1 LRSIQTRLRVGLV
14 VVLLVA
20 GLVLVLG
27 GAWLVDHALR
37 RYLETGLR
45 SETENLLA
53 ALVRGPHGLQLDEGR
68 LGSLYTRPLS
78 GRYFL
83 IEIPALDIRWRS
95 RSLWD
100 AQLEAPAAMGLAEV
114 LAAGPSGQRLLT
126 YRADYQRYGQQVRV
140 TVADDYNPLLASL
153 TLILALGAVL
163 GLATLIGV
171 LLLQRFIVRRALRP
185 LDQVREQIAQL
196 HQGRRSTLDAAVPQE
211 LVPLVAEMN
220 ALLRH
225 TEDGLK
231 RARHGIGNLGHALK
245 TPLAVLTSLAERPEL
260 QALPEQRE
268 ILREQLARIRER
280 LERELRRARLAGE
293 ALPGAHLDV
302 VELRE
307 LCVLLGR
314 LHGEHLVFDC
324 QLPEGLRL
332 PWDREDLLELF
343 GTLLDNAGKWARR
356 RVRLEVARRAEGY
369 FIRIEDDGPGVP
381 EGEREAILSRGA
393 RLDEG
398 VAGHGLGLG
407 IARDIV
413 DSCGGTLALESSA
426 LGGLAVVIHLPSPPG
441 GRQHQPVR

>member
-1 LRSIQTRLRVGLV
+1 MRSIQARLRVGLV
-14 VVLLVA
+14 AILLVA

-45 SETENLLA
+45 GETENLLA

-100 AQLEAPAAMGLAEV
+100 AQLQAPPRSGLSET
-114 LAAGPSGQRLLT
+114 LADGPSGQRLLT
-126 YRADYQRYGQQVRV
+126 YRADYQRYGQTVSV
-140 TVADDYNPLLASL
+140 VVADDYNPLLTNL
-153 TLILALGAVL
+153 TRILAFGALL
-163 GLATLIGV
+163 GLATLLLV
-171 LLLQRFIVRRALRP
+171 LLLQRLIVRRALRP

-196 HQGRRSTLDAAVPQE
+196 HQGRRSTLDAGVPIE
-211 LVPLVAEMN
+211 LAPLVEEMN

-268 ILREQLARIRER
+268 VLREQLARIRQR

-293 ALPGAHLDV
+293 ALPGAHLDAA
-302 VELRE
+302 ELRE
-307 LCVLLGR
+307 LCRLLNR
-314 LHGEHLVFDC
+314 MHGEHLRFDC
-324 QLPEGLRL
+324 HLPEGLRL

-343 GTLLDNAGKWARR
+343 GTLLDNAGKWADRQ
-356 RVRLEVARRAEGY
+356 VRLEVAQREEGY
-369 FIRIEDDGPGVP
+369 LIRIEDDGPGVP
-381 EGEREAILSRGA
+381 EAQREAILERGS
-393 RLDEG
+393 RLDEA

-407 IARDIV
+407 IAKDIV
-413 DSCGGTLALESSA
+413 EGCGGALALETSR
-426 LGGLAVVIHLPSPPG
+426 LGGLAVVIRLPA
-441 GRQHQPVR
+441 PVRTASTR

>member
-1 LRSIQTRLRVGLV
+1 MRSIQARLRVGLV
-14 VVLLVA
+14 AILLVA

-45 SETENLLA
+45 GETENLLA

-100 AQLEAPAAMGLAEV
+100 AQLEAPPRSGLSET
-114 LAAGPSGQRLLT
+114 LADGPSGQRLLT
-126 YRADYQRYGQQVRV
+126 YRADYQRYGQTVSV
-140 TVADDYNPLLASL
+140 VVADDYNPLLTNL
-153 TLILALGAVL
+153 TRILAFGALL
-163 GLATLIGV
+163 GLATLLLV
-171 LLLQRFIVRRALRP
+171 LLLQRLIVRRALRP

-196 HQGRRSTLDAAVPQE
+196 HQGRRSTLDAGVPIE
-211 LVPLVAEMN
+211 LAPLVEEMN

-268 ILREQLARIRER
+268 VLREQLARIRQR

-293 ALPGAHLDV
+293 ALPGAHLDAA
-302 VELRE
+302 ELRE
-307 LCVLLGR
+307 LCRLLNR
-314 LHGEHLVFDC
+314 LHGEHLRFDC
-324 QLPEGLRL
+324 HLPEGLRL

-343 GTLLDNAGKWARR
+343 GTLLDNAGKWADRQ
-356 RVRLEVARRAEGY
+356 VRLEVAQREEGY
-369 FIRIEDDGPGVP
+369 LIRIEDDGPGVP
-381 EGEREAILSRGA
+381 EAQREAILERGS
-393 RLDEG
+393 RLDEAM
-398 VAGHGLGLG
+398 AGHGLGLG
-407 IARDIV
+407 IAKDIV
-413 DSCGGTLALESSA
+413 EGCAGTLALETSR
-426 LGGLAVVIHLPSPPG
+426 LGGLAVVIRLPA
-441 GRQHQPVR
+441 PVRTASTR

>member
-1 LRSIQTRLRVGLV
+1 MRSIQARLRVGLV
-14 VVLLVA
+14 AILLVA

-45 SETENLLA
+45 GETENLLA

-100 AQLEAPAAMGLAEV
+100 AQLEAPPGSGLNET
-114 LAAGPSGQRLLT
+114 LADGPSGQRLLT
-126 YRADYQRYGQQVRV
+126 YRADYQRYGQTVRV
-140 TVADDYNPLLASL
+140 VVADDYNPLLTNL
-153 TLILALGAVL
+153 TRILAFGALL
-163 GLATLIGV
+163 GLATLLLV
-171 LLLQRFIVRRALRP
+171 LLLQRLIVRRALRP
-185 LDQVREQIAQL
+185 LEQVREQIAQL
-196 HQGRRSTLDAAVPQE
+196 HQGRRSTLDASVPIE
-211 LVPLVAEMN
+211 LAPLVEEMN

-268 ILREQLARIRER
+268 VLREQLARIRQR

-293 ALPGAHLDV
+293 ALPGAHLAGA
-302 VELRE
+302 ELRE
-307 LCVLLGR
+307 LCGLLNR
-314 LHGEHLVFDC
+314 LHGEHLLFDC
-324 QLPEGLRL
+324 HLPEGLRL

-343 GTLLDNAGKWARR
+343 GTLLDNAGKWADRQ
-356 RVRLEVARRAEGY
+356 VRLEVAQHEEGY
-369 FIRIEDDGPGVP
+369 LIRIEDDGPGVP
-381 EGEREAILSRGA
+381 EAQREAILARGS
-393 RLDEG
+393 RLDEA

-407 IARDIV
+407 IAKDIV
-413 DSCGGTLALESSA
+413 EGCGGALVLETSG
-426 LGGLAVVIHLPSPPG
+426 LGGLAVVIRLPA
-441 GRQHQPVR
+441 PVRTASKR

>member
-1 LRSIQTRLRVGLV
+1 MRSIQARLRVGLV
-14 VVLLVA
+14 AILLVA

-45 SETENLLA
+45 GETENLLA

-100 AQLEAPAAMGLAEV
+100 AQLEAPPRSGLSET
-114 LAAGPSGQRLLT
+114 LADGPSGQRLLT
-126 YRADYQRYGQQVRV
+126 YRADYQRYGQTVRV
-140 TVADDYNPLLASL
+140 VVADDYNPLLTNL
-153 TLILALGAVL
+153 TRILAFGALL
-163 GLATLIGV
+163 GLATLLLV
-171 LLLQRFIVRRALRP
+171 LLLQRLIVRRALRP

-196 HQGRRSTLDAAVPQE
+196 HQGRRSTLDAGVPTE
-211 LVPLVAEMN
+211 LAPLVEEMN

-268 ILREQLARIRER
+268 VLREQLARIRQR

-293 ALPGAHLDV
+293 ALPGAHLDAA
-302 VELRE
+302 ELRE
-307 LCVLLGR
+307 LCLLLNR
-314 LHGEHLVFDC
+314 LHGEHLRFDC
-324 QLPEGLRL
+324 HLPEGLRL

-343 GTLLDNAGKWARR
+343 GTLLDNAGKWADRQ
-356 RVRLEVARRAEGY
+356 VRLEVAQREEGY
-369 FIRIEDDGPGVP
+369 LIRIEDDGPGVP
-381 EGEREAILSRGA
+381 EAQRAAILERGS
-393 RLDEG
+393 RLDEA

-407 IARDIV
+407 IAKDIV
-413 DSCGGTLALESSA
+413 EGCAGTLALETSR
-426 LGGLAVVIHLPSPPG
+426 LGGLAVVIRLPA
-441 GRQHQPVR
+441 PVRTASTR

>member
-1 LRSIQTRLRVGLV
+1 MRSIQARLRVGLV
-14 VVLLVA
+14 AILLVA

-45 SETENLLA
+45 GETENLLA

-100 AQLEAPAAMGLAEV
+100 AQLEAPPRSGLSET
-114 LAAGPSGQRLLT
+114 LADGPSGQRLLT
-126 YRADYQRYGQQVRV
+126 YRADYQRYGQTVRV
-140 TVADDYNPLLASL
+140 VVAEDYNPLLTNL
-153 TLILALGAVL
+153 TRILAFGALL
-163 GLATLIGV
+163 GLATLLLV
-171 LLLQRFIVRRALRP
+171 LLLQRLIVRRALRP

-196 HQGRRSTLDAAVPQE
+196 HQGRRSTLDAGVPIE
-211 LVPLVAEMN
+211 LAPLVEEMN

-225 TEDGLK
+225 TEDGMK
-231 RARHGIGNLGHALK
+231 RARHGIGYLGHALK

-268 ILREQLARIRER
+268 VLREQLARIRQR

-293 ALPGAHLDV
+293 ALPGAHLDAA
-302 VELRE
+302 ELRE
-307 LCVLLGR
+307 LCRLLNR
-314 LHGEHLVFDC
+314 LHGEHLRFDC
-324 QLPEGLRL
+324 HLPEGLRL

-343 GTLLDNAGKWARR
+343 GTLLDNAGKWADRQ
-356 RVRLEVARRAEGY
+356 VRLEVAQREEGY
-369 FIRIEDDGPGVP
+369 LIRIEDDGPGVP
-381 EGEREAILSRGA
+381 EAQREAILERGS
-393 RLDEG
+393 RLDEA

-407 IARDIV
+407 IAKDIV
-413 DSCGGTLALESSA
+413 EGCGGTLALETSR
-426 LGGLAVVIHLPSPPG
+426 LGGLAVVIRLPA
-441 GRQHQPVR
+441 PVRTASTR

>member
-1 LRSIQTRLRVGLV
+1 MRSIQARLRVGLV
-14 VVLLVA
+14 AILLVA

-45 SETENLLA
+45 GETENLLA

-100 AQLEAPAAMGLAEV
+100 AQLEAPPRSGLSET
-114 LAAGPSGQRLLT
+114 LADGPSGQRLLT
-126 YRADYQRYGQQVRV
+126 YRADYQRYGQTVSV
-140 TVADDYNPLLASL
+140 VVADDYNPLLTNL
-153 TLILALGAVL
+153 TRILAFGALL
-163 GLATLIGV
+163 GLATLLLV
-171 LLLQRFIVRRALRP
+171 LLLQRLIVRRALRP

-196 HQGRRSTLDAAVPQE
+196 HQGRRSTLDAGVPIE
-211 LVPLVAEMN
+211 LAPLVEEMN

-268 ILREQLARIRER
+268 VLREQLARIRQR

-293 ALPGAHLDV
+293 ALPGAHLDAA
-302 VELRE
+302 ELRE
-307 LCVLLGR
+307 LCRLLNR
-314 LHGEHLVFDC
+314 LHGEHLRFDC
-324 QLPEGLRL
+324 HLPEGLRL

-343 GTLLDNAGKWARR
+343 GTLLDNAGKWADRQ
-356 RVRLEVARRAEGY
+356 VRLEVAQREEGY
-369 FIRIEDDGPGVP
+369 LIRIEDDGPGVP
-381 EGEREAILSRGA
+381 EAQREAILERGS
-393 RLDEG
+393 RLDEA

-407 IARDIV
+407 IAKDIV
-413 DSCGGTLALESSA
+413 EGCGGTLALETSR
-426 LGGLAVVIHLPSPPG
+426 LGGLAVVIRLPA
-441 GRQHQPVR
+441 PVRTASTR

>member
-1 LRSIQTRLRVGLV
+1 MRSIQARLRVGLV
-14 VVLLVA
+14 AILLVA

-45 SETENLLA
+45 GETENLLA

-100 AQLEAPAAMGLAEV
+100 AQLEAPPRSGLSET
-114 LAAGPSGQRLLT
+114 LADGPSGQRLLT
-126 YRADYQRYGQQVRV
+126 YRADYQRYGQTVRV
-140 TVADDYNPLLASL
+140 VVADDYNPLLTNL
-153 TLILALGAVL
+153 TRILAFGALL
-163 GLATLIGV
+163 GLATLLLV
-171 LLLQRFIVRRALRP
+171 LLLQRLIVRLALRP

-196 HQGRRSTLDAAVPQE
+196 HQGRRSTLDAGVPIE
-211 LVPLVAEMN
+211 LAPLVEEMN

-268 ILREQLARIRER
+268 VLREQLARIRQR

-293 ALPGAHLDV
+293 ALPGAHLDAA
-302 VELRE
+302 ELRE
-307 LCVLLGR
+307 LCRLLNR
-314 LHGEHLVFDC
+314 LHGEHLRFDC
-324 QLPEGLRL
+324 HLPEGLRL

-343 GTLLDNAGKWARR
+343 GTLLDNAGKWADRQ
-356 RVRLEVARRAEGY
+356 VRLEVAQREEGY
-369 FIRIEDDGPGVP
+369 LIRIEDDGPGVP
-381 EGEREAILSRGA
+381 EAQREAILERGS
-393 RLDEG
+393 RLDEA

-407 IARDIV
+407 IAKDIV
-413 DSCGGTLALESSA
+413 EGCGGTLALETSR
-426 LGGLAVVIHLPSPPG
+426 LGGLAVVIRLPA
-441 GRQHQPVR
+441 PVRTASTR

>member
-1 LRSIQTRLRVGLV
+1 MRSIQARLRVGLV
-14 VVLLVA
+14 AILLVA

-45 SETENLLA
+45 GETENLLA

-100 AQLEAPAAMGLAEV
+100 AQLQAPPRSGLSET
-114 LAAGPSGQRLLT
+114 LADGPSGQRLLT
-126 YRADYQRYGQQVRV
+126 YRADYQRYGQTVSV
-140 TVADDYNPLLASL
+140 VVADDYNPLLTNL
-153 TLILALGAVL
+153 TRILAFGALL
-163 GLATLIGV
+163 GLATLLLV
-171 LLLQRFIVRRALRP
+171 LLLQRLIVRRALRP

-196 HQGRRSTLDAAVPQE
+196 HQGRRSTLDAGVPTE
-211 LVPLVAEMN
+211 LAPLVEEMN

-268 ILREQLARIRER
+268 VLREQLARIRQR

-293 ALPGAHLDV
+293 ALPGAYLDAA
-302 VELRE
+302 ELRE
-307 LCVLLGR
+307 LCLLLNR
-314 LHGEHLVFDC
+314 LHGEHLRFDC
-324 QLPEGLRL
+324 HLPEGLRL

-343 GTLLDNAGKWARR
+343 GTLLDNAGKWADRQ
-356 RVRLEVARRAEGY
+356 VRLEVAQREEGY
-369 FIRIEDDGPGVP
+369 LIRIEDDGPGVP
-381 EGEREAILSRGA
+381 EAQRAAILERGS
-393 RLDEG
+393 RLDEA

-407 IARDIV
+407 IAKDIV
-413 DSCGGTLALESSA
+413 EGCAGTLALETSR
-426 LGGLAVVIHLPSPPG
+426 LGGLAVVIRLPA
-441 GRQHQPVR
+441 PVRTASTR

>member
-1 LRSIQTRLRVGLV
+1 LKSIQARLRVGLV
-14 VVLLVA
+14 AILLVA

-45 SETENLLA
+45 GETENLLA

-100 AQLEAPAAMGLAEV
+100 AQLEAPPAPGLSES
-114 LAAGPSGQRLLT
+114 LADGPSGQRLLA
-126 YRADYQRYGQQVRV
+126 YRADYQRYGQAVQV
-140 TVADDYNPLLASL
+140 TVADDYNPLLGNL
-153 TLILALGAVL
+153 TRILAFGGLL
-163 GLATLIGV
+163 GLATLLLV
-171 LLLQRFIVRRALRP
+171 LLLQRLIVRRALRP
-185 LDQVREQIAQL
+185 LEQVREQIAQL
-196 HQGRRSTLDAAVPQE
+196 HQGRRSTLDASVPAE
-211 LVPLVAEMN
+211 LEPLVGEMN

-268 ILREQLARIRER
+268 VLREQLGRIRQR

-293 ALPGAHLDV
+293 ALPGAHLDGA
-302 VELRE
+302 ELRE
-307 LCVLLGR
+307 LCTLLNR
-314 LHGEHLVFDC
+314 LHGEHLQFEC
-324 QLPEGLRL
+324 RLPAGLRL

-343 GTLLDNAGKWARR
+343 GTLLDNAGKWADQQ
-356 RVRLEVARRAEGY
+356 VRLEVAQGAEGY
-369 FIRIEDDGPGVP
+369 LIQVEDDGPGVP
-381 EGEREAILSRGA
+381 QAQRETILDRGA
-393 RLDEG
+393 RLDEA
-398 VAGHGLGLG
+398 VSGHGLGLG
-407 IARDIV
+407 IAKDII
-413 DSCGGTLALESSA
+413 DSCGGTLVLETSA
-426 LGGLAVVIHLPSPPG
+426 LGGLAVVIRLPLPARTPSL
-441 GRQHQPVR
+441 R

>member
-1 LRSIQTRLRVGLV
+1 MRSIQARLRVGLV
-14 VVLLVA
+14 AILLVA

-45 SETENLLA
+45 GETENLLA

-100 AQLEAPAAMGLAEV
+100 AQLQAPPRSGLSET
-114 LAAGPSGQRLLT
+114 LADGPSGQRLLT
-126 YRADYQRYGQQVRV
+126 YRADYQRYGQTVRV
-140 TVADDYNPLLASL
+140 VVADDYNPLLTNL
-153 TLILALGAVL
+153 TRILAFGALL
-163 GLATLIGV
+163 GLATLLLV
-171 LLLQRFIVRRALRP
+171 LLLQRLIVRRALRP

-196 HQGRRSTLDAAVPQE
+196 HQGRRSTLDAGVPTE
-211 LVPLVAEMN
+211 LAPLVEEMN

-231 RARHGIGNLGHALK
+231 RARHGIGNLGHSLK

-268 ILREQLARIRER
+268 VLREQLARIRQR

-293 ALPGAHLDV
+293 ALPGAHLDAA
-302 VELRE
+302 ELRE
-307 LCVLLGR
+307 LCLLLNR
-314 LHGEHLVFDC
+314 LHGEHLRFDC
-324 QLPEGLRL
+324 HLPEGLRL

-343 GTLLDNAGKWARR
+343 GTLLDNAGKWADRQ
-356 RVRLEVARRAEGY
+356 VRLEVAQREEGY
-369 FIRIEDDGPGVP
+369 LIRIEDDGPGVP
-381 EGEREAILSRGA
+381 EAQRAAILERGS
-393 RLDEG
+393 RLDEA

-407 IARDIV
+407 IAKDIV
-413 DSCGGTLALESSA
+413 EGCAGTLALETSR
-426 LGGLAVVIHLPSPPG
+426 LGGLAVVIRLPA
-441 GRQHQPVR
+441 PVRTASTR

>member
-1 LRSIQTRLRVGLV
+1 MRSIQARLRVGLV
-14 VVLLVA
+14 AILLVA

-45 SETENLLA
+45 GETENLLA

-100 AQLEAPAAMGLAEV
+100 AQLEAPPRSGLSET
-114 LAAGPSGQRLLT
+114 LADGPSGQRLLT
-126 YRADYQRYGQQVRV
+126 YRADYQRYGQTVRV
-140 TVADDYNPLLASL
+140 VVAEDYNPLLTNL
-153 TLILALGAVL
+153 TRILAFGALL
-163 GLATLIGV
+163 GLATLLLV
-171 LLLQRFIVRRALRP
+171 LLLQRLIVRRALRP

-196 HQGRRSTLDAAVPQE
+196 HQGRRSTLDAGVPIE
-211 LVPLVAEMN
+211 LAPLVEEMN

-268 ILREQLARIRER
+268 VLREQLARIRQR

-293 ALPGAHLDV
+293 ALPGAHLDAA
-302 VELRE
+302 ELRE
-307 LCVLLGR
+307 LCRLLNR
-314 LHGEHLVFDC
+314 LHGEHLRFDC
-324 QLPEGLRL
+324 HLPEGLRL

-343 GTLLDNAGKWARR
+343 GTLLDNAGKWADRQ
-356 RVRLEVARRAEGY
+356 VRLEVAQREEGY
-369 FIRIEDDGPGVP
+369 LIRIEDDGPGVP
-381 EGEREAILSRGA
+381 EAQREAILERGS
-393 RLDEG
+393 RLDEA

-407 IARDIV
+407 IAKDIV
-413 DSCGGTLALESSA
+413 EGCGGTLALETSR
-426 LGGLAVVIHLPSPPG
+426 LGGLAVVIRLPA
-441 GRQHQPVR
+441 PVRTASTR

>member
-1 LRSIQTRLRVGLV
+1 LKSIQARLRVGLV
-14 VVLLVA
+14 AILLVA

-37 RYLETGLR
+37 RYLETSLR
-45 SETENLLA
+45 GETENLLA

-100 AQLEAPAAMGLAEV
+100 AQLEAPPGTGLSES
-114 LAAGPSGQRLLT
+114 LADGPSGQRLLA
-126 YRADYQRYGQQVRV
+126 YRADYQRYGQAVQV
-140 TVADDYNPLLASL
+140 TVADDYNPLLGNL
-153 TLILALGAVL
+153 TRILAFGGLL
-163 GLATLIGV
+163 GLATLLLV
-171 LLLQRFIVRRALRP
+171 LLLQRLIVRRALRP
-185 LDQVREQIAQL
+185 LEQVREQIAQL
-196 HQGRRSTLDAAVPQE
+196 HQGRRSTLDASVPAE
-211 LVPLVAEMN
+211 LEPLVGELN

-268 ILREQLARIRER
+268 VLREQLGRIRQR

-293 ALPGAHLDV
+293 ALPGAHLDGA
-302 VELRE
+302 ELRE
-307 LCVLLGR
+307 LCTLLNR
-314 LHGEHLVFDC
+314 LHGEHLQFEC
-324 QLPEGLRL
+324 RLPAGLRL

-343 GTLLDNAGKWARR
+343 GTLLDNAGKWADQQ
-356 RVRLEVARRAEGY
+356 VRLEVAQGAEGY
-369 FIRIEDDGPGVP
+369 LIQVEDDGPGVP
-381 EGEREAILSRGA
+381 QAQRETILDRGA
-393 RLDEG
+393 RLDEA
-398 VAGHGLGLG
+398 VSGHGLGLG
-407 IARDIV
+407 IAKDIV
-413 DSCGGTLALESSA
+413 DSCGGTLVLETSG
-426 LGGLAVVIHLPSPPG
+426 LGGLAVVIRLPLPARTPSL
-441 GRQHQPVR
+441 R

>member
-1 LRSIQTRLRVGLV
+1 MRSIQARLRGGLV
-14 VVLLVA
+14 AILLVA

-45 SETENLLA
+45 GETENLLA

-100 AQLEAPAAMGLAEV
+100 AQLEAPPRSGLSET
-114 LAAGPSGQRLLT
+114 LADGPSGQRLLT
-126 YRADYQRYGQQVRV
+126 YRADYQRYGQTVRV
-140 TVADDYNPLLASL
+140 VVADDYNPLLSNL
-153 TLILALGAVL
+153 TRILAFGALL
-163 GLATLIGV
+163 GLATLLLV
-171 LLLQRFIVRRALRP
+171 LLLQRLIVRRALRP

-196 HQGRRSTLDAAVPQE
+196 HQGRRSTLDAGVPIE
-211 LVPLVAEMN
+211 LAPLVEEMN

-268 ILREQLARIRER
+268 VLREQLARIRQR

-293 ALPGAHLDV
+293 ALPGAHLDAA
-302 VELRE
+302 ELRE
-307 LCVLLGR
+307 LCRLLNR
-314 LHGEHLVFDC
+314 LHGEHLRFDC
-324 QLPEGLRL
+324 HLPEGLRL

-343 GTLLDNAGKWARR
+343 G
-356 RVRLEVARRAEGY
+356 
-369 FIRIEDDGPGVP
+369 
-381 EGEREAILSRGA
+381 
-393 RLDEG
+393 
-398 VAGHGLGLG
+398 
-407 IARDIV
+407 
-413 DSCGGTLALESSA
+413 
-426 LGGLAVVIHLPSPPG
+426 
-441 GRQHQPVR
+441 

>member
-1 LRSIQTRLRVGLV
+1 MRSLQARLRVGLGAA
-14 VVLLVA
+14 LLVA
-20 GLVLVLG
+20 GLLLVLV

-45 SETENLLA
+45 GETENLLA

-100 AQLEAPAAMGLAEV
+100 AQLEAPATEGLTDGLV
-114 LAAGPSGQRLLT
+114 DGPSDQRLLA
-126 YRADYQRYGQQVRV
+126 YRADYQRYGQAVRV
-140 TVADDYNPLLASL
+140 TVADDYNPLLGSL
-153 TLILALGAVL
+153 TLILGLGALL
-163 GLATLIGV
+163 GLATLALV
-171 LLLQRFIVRRALRP
+171 LLLQRLIVRRALRP
-185 LDQVREQIAQL
+185 LEQVREQIAQL
-196 HQGRRSTLDAAVPQE
+196 HQGRRSALDAAVPAE
-211 LVPLVAEMN
+211 LVPLVEEMN

-225 TEDGLK
+225 TEEGLK

-260 QALPEQRE
+260 QALPAQRDT
-268 ILREQLARIRER
+268 LREQLARIRER

-293 ALPGAHLDV
+293 ALPGAHLEIA
-302 VELRE
+302 ELQE
-307 LCVLLGR
+307 LCNLLSR
-314 LHGEHLVFDC
+314 LHGAHLVFDC
-324 QLPEGLRL
+324 LLPEGLRL

-343 GTLLDNAGKWARR
+343 GNLLDNAGKWAARQ
-356 RVRLEVARRAEGY
+356 VRLEVSEQEEGY
-369 FIRIEDDGPGVP
+369 RIRIEDDGPGVP
-381 EGEREAILSRGA
+381 EAEREAILGRGT

-413 DSCGGTLALESSA
+413 ESCGGTLSLESGR
-426 LGGLAVVIHLPSPPG
+426 LGGLAVVIHLPRPS
-441 GRQHQPVR
+441 GRPAGAAIR

>member
-1 LRSIQTRLRVGLV
+1 MKSIQARLRSGLV
-14 VVLLVA
+14 AILLVA

-27 GAWLVDHALR
+27 GTWLVDHALR

-68 LGSLYTRPLS
+68 LGTLYTRPLS

-100 AQLEAPAAMGLAEV
+100 AQLEIPANQGMADS

-140 TVADDYNPLLASL
+140 TVADDYNPLLTSL
-153 TLILALGAVL
+153 LRILGLGALL
-163 GLATLIGV
+163 GLATLLLV
-171 LLLQRFIVRRALRP
+171 LLLQRLIVRRALRP

-196 HQGRRSTLDAAVPQE
+196 HQGRRSALDPEVPVE
-211 LVPLVAEMN
+211 LEPLVSEMN

-225 TEDGLK
+225 TEEGLR

-245 TPLAVLTSLAERPEL
+245 TPIAVLTSLAERPEL
-260 QALPEQRE
+260 QALPEQRDA
-268 ILREQLARIRER
+268 LREQLGRIRER

-302 VELRE
+302 AELHE

-314 LHGEHLVFDC
+314 LHGERIVFDC
-324 QLPEGLRL
+324 QLPSGLRL

-343 GTLLDNAGKWARR
+343 GNLLDNAGKWARS
-356 RVRLEVARRAEGY
+356 RVRLTVEVQEESYWIAVD
-369 FIRIEDDGPGVP
+369 DDGPGVP
-381 EGEREAILSRGA
+381 AAERLAILARGT
-393 RLDEG
+393 RLDEA

-407 IARDIV
+407 IVSDIV
-413 DSCGGTLALESSA
+413 EAQGGELELAESPW
-426 LGGLAVVIHLPSPPG
+426 GGLRASLRLP
-441 GRQHQPVR
+441 RQRRPS

>member
-1 LRSIQTRLRVGLV
+1 MKSIQARLRSGLV
-14 VVLLVA
+14 AILMVA

-27 GAWLVDHALR
+27 GTWLVDHALR

-68 LGSLYTRPLS
+68 LGTLYTRPLS

-100 AQLEAPAAMGLAEV
+100 AQLEIPANQGMADS

-140 TVADDYNPLLASL
+140 TVADDYNPLLTSL
-153 TLILALGAVL
+153 LRILGLGALL
-163 GLATLIGV
+163 GLATLLLV
-171 LLLQRFIVRRALRP
+171 LLLQRLIVRRALRP

-196 HQGRRSTLDAAVPQE
+196 HQGRRSALDPEVPVE
-211 LVPLVAEMN
+211 LEPLVSEMN

-225 TEDGLK
+225 TEEGLR

-245 TPLAVLTSLAERPEL
+245 TPIAVLTSLAERPEL
-260 QALPEQRE
+260 QALPEQRDA
-268 ILREQLARIRER
+268 LREQLGRIRER

-302 VELRE
+302 AELHE

-314 LHGEHLVFDC
+314 LHGERIVFDC
-324 QLPEGLRL
+324 QLPSGLRL

-343 GTLLDNAGKWARR
+343 GNLLDNAGKWARS
-356 RVRLEVARRAEGY
+356 RVRLTVEVQEESYWIAVD
-369 FIRIEDDGPGVP
+369 DDGPGVP
-381 EGEREAILSRGA
+381 AAERLAILARGK
-393 RLDEG
+393 RLDEA

-407 IARDIV
+407 IVSDIV
-413 DSCGGTLALESSA
+413 EAQGGELELAESPW
-426 LGGLAVVIHLPSPPG
+426 GGLRASLRLP
-441 GRQHQPVR
+441 RQRRPS

>member
-1 LRSIQTRLRVGLV
+1 MRSIQARLRVGLV
-14 VVLLVA
+14 AILLVA

-45 SETENLLA
+45 GETENLLA

-68 LGSLYTRPLS
+68 LGTLYTRPLS

-100 AQLEAPAAMGLAEV
+100 AQLEPPPDNGLSETLV
-114 LAAGPSGQRLLT
+114 DGPSGQRLLA
-126 YRADYQRYGQQVRV
+126 YRADYQRYGQAVRV
-140 TVADDYNPLLASL
+140 TVADDYNPLLTNL
-153 TLILALGAVL
+153 TRILALGALL
-163 GLATLIGV
+163 GLATLLLV
-171 LLLQRFIVRRALRP
+171 LLLQRLIVRRALRP
-185 LDQVREQIAQL
+185 LEQVREQIAQL
-196 HQGRRSTLDAAVPQE
+196 HQGRRSALDASVPAE
-211 LVPLVAEMN
+211 LEPLVAEMN

-225 TEDGLK
+225 TEEGLK

-260 QALPEQRE
+260 QGLPEQRE
-268 ILREQLARIRER
+268 VLREQLARIRQR

-293 ALPGAHLDV
+293 ALPGAHLDGA
-302 VELRE
+302 ELRD
-307 LCVLLGR
+307 LCLLLKR
-314 LHGEHLVFDC
+314 LHGEHLLFDC
-324 QLPEGLRL
+324 QLPTGLRL

-343 GTLLDNAGKWARR
+343 GNLLDNAGKWADRQ
-356 RVRLEVARRAEGY
+356 VRLEVTQRAEGY
-369 FIRIEDDGPGVP
+369 LVRVEDDGPGVP
-381 EGEREAILSRGA
+381 EAERQAILNRGS
-393 RLDEG
+393 RLDEA

-413 DSCGGTLALESSA
+413 ESCGGSLVLEASG
-426 LGGLAVVIHLPSPPG
+426 LGGLAVVIHLPAPTRASSLM
-441 GRQHQPVR
+441 

>member
-1 LRSIQTRLRVGLV
+1 MRSIQARLRVGLV
-14 VVLLVA
+14 AILLVA

-45 SETENLLA
+45 GETENLLA

-100 AQLEAPAAMGLAEV
+100 AQLEAPPSSGLSET
-114 LAAGPSGQRLLT
+114 LADGPSGQRLLT
-126 YRADYQRYGQQVRV
+126 YRADYQRYGQTVRV
-140 TVADDYNPLLASL
+140 VVADDYNPLLTNL
-153 TLILALGAVL
+153 TRILAFGALL
-163 GLATLIGV
+163 GLATLLLV
-171 LLLQRFIVRRALRP
+171 LLLQRLIVRRALRP
-185 LDQVREQIAQL
+185 LEQVREQIAQL
-196 HQGRRSTLDAAVPQE
+196 HQGRRSTLDASVPIE
-211 LVPLVAEMN
+211 LAPLVEEMN

-268 ILREQLARIRER
+268 VLREQLARIRQR

-293 ALPGAHLDV
+293 ALPGAHLAGA
-302 VELRE
+302 ELRE
-307 LCVLLGR
+307 LCGLLNR
-314 LHGEHLVFDC
+314 LHGEHLLFDC
-324 QLPEGLRL
+324 HLPEGLRL

-343 GTLLDNAGKWARR
+343 GTLLDNAGKWADRQ
-356 RVRLEVARRAEGY
+356 VRLEVAQHEEGY
-369 FIRIEDDGPGVP
+369 LIRIEDDGPGVP
-381 EGEREAILSRGA
+381 EAQREAILARGS
-393 RLDEG
+393 RLDEA

-407 IARDIV
+407 IAKDIV
-413 DSCGGTLALESSA
+413 EGCGGTLALETSA
-426 LGGLAVVIHLPSPPG
+426 LGGLAVVIRLPA
-441 GRQHQPVR
+441 PVRTASKR

>member
-1 LRSIQTRLRVGLV
+1 MRSIQARLRGGLV
-14 VVLLVA
+14 AILLVA

-45 SETENLLA
+45 GETENLLA

-100 AQLEAPAAMGLAEV
+100 AQLEAPPRSGLSET
-114 LAAGPSGQRLLT
+114 LADGPSGQRLLT
-126 YRADYQRYGQQVRV
+126 YRADYQRYGQTVRV
-140 TVADDYNPLLASL
+140 VVADDYNPLLTNL
-153 TLILALGAVL
+153 TRILAFGALL
-163 GLATLIGV
+163 GLATLLLV
-171 LLLQRFIVRRALRP
+171 LLLQRLIVRRALRP

-196 HQGRRSTLDAAVPQE
+196 HQGRRSTLDAGVPIE
-211 LVPLVAEMN
+211 LAPLVEEMN

-268 ILREQLARIRER
+268 VLREQLARIRQR

-293 ALPGAHLDV
+293 ALPGAHLDAA
-302 VELRE
+302 ELRE
-307 LCVLLGR
+307 LCLLLNR
-314 LHGEHLVFDC
+314 LHGEHLRFDC
-324 QLPEGLRL
+324 HLPEGLRL

-343 GTLLDNAGKWARR
+343 GTLLDNAGKWADRQ
-356 RVRLEVARRAEGY
+356 VRLEVAQREEGY
-369 FIRIEDDGPGVP
+369 LIRIEDDGPGVP
-381 EGEREAILSRGA
+381 EAQREAILERGS
-393 RLDEG
+393 RLDEA

-407 IARDIV
+407 IAKDIV
-413 DSCGGTLALESSA
+413 EGCGGTLALETSR
-426 LGGLAVVIHLPSPPG
+426 LGGLAVVIRLPA
-441 GRQHQPVR
+441 PVRTASTR

>member
-1 LRSIQTRLRVGLV
+1 MKSIQARLRLGLV
-14 VVLLVA
+14 AILLVA

-68 LGSLYTRPLS
+68 LGNLYTRPLS

-100 AQLEAPAAMGLAEV
+100 AQLDIPASQGMADS

-140 TVADDYNPLLASL
+140 IVADDYNPLLTSL
-153 TLILALGAVL
+153 LRILGLGALL
-163 GLATLIGV
+163 GLATLLLV
-171 LLLQRFIVRRALRP
+171 LLLQRLIVRRALRP

-196 HQGRRSTLDAAVPQE
+196 HQGRRSALDPEVPVE
-211 LVPLVAEMN
+211 LEPLVNEMN

-225 TEDGLK
+225 TEDGLR

-245 TPLAVLTSLAERPEL
+245 TPLAVLLSLAERPEL
-260 QALPEQRE
+260 QGSPELQAT
-268 ILREQLARIRER
+268 LREQLERIRAR

-293 ALPGAHLDV
+293 ALPGAYLEMN
-302 VELRE
+302 ELRE
-307 LCVLLGR
+307 LCQLLGR
-314 LHGEHLVFDC
+314 VHGEHLCLDC
-324 QLPEGLRL
+324 QLPSAARL

-343 GTLLDNAGKWARR
+343 GNLLDNACKWASS
-356 RVRLEVARRAEGY
+356 RVRLTVEVREEGY
-369 FIRIEDDGPGVP
+369 WIAVDDDGPGVP
-381 EGEREAILSRGA
+381 QAERLAILERGT
-393 RLDEG
+393 RLDEA

-407 IARDIV
+407 IVSDIV
-413 DSCGGTLALESSA
+413 TACGGELQLMES
-426 LGGLAVVIHLPSPPG
+426 LWGGLRAAVHLPRPHRSP
-441 GRQHQPVR
+441 

>member
-1 LRSIQTRLRVGLV
+1 MRSIQARLRVGLV
-14 VVLLVA
+14 AILLVA

-27 GAWLVDHALR
+27 SAWLVDHALR

-45 SETENLLA
+45 GETENLLA

-100 AQLEAPAAMGLAEV
+100 AQLQAPPRSGLSET
-114 LAAGPSGQRLLT
+114 LADGPSGQRLLT
-126 YRADYQRYGQQVRV
+126 YRADYQRYGQTVRV
-140 TVADDYNPLLASL
+140 VVADDYNPLLTNL
-153 TLILALGAVL
+153 TRILAFGALL
-163 GLATLIGV
+163 GLATLLLV
-171 LLLQRFIVRRALRP
+171 LLLQRLIVRRALRP

-196 HQGRRSTLDAAVPQE
+196 HQGRRSTLDAGVPTE
-211 LVPLVAEMN
+211 LAPLVEEMN

-268 ILREQLARIRER
+268 VLREQLARIRQR

-293 ALPGAHLDV
+293 ALPGAHLDAA
-302 VELRE
+302 ELRE
-307 LCVLLGR
+307 LCLLLNR
-314 LHGEHLVFDC
+314 LHGEHLRFDC

-343 GTLLDNAGKWARR
+343 GTLLDNAGKWADRQ
-356 RVRLEVARRAEGY
+356 VRLEVAQREEGY
-369 FIRIEDDGPGVP
+369 LIRIEDDGPGVP
-381 EGEREAILSRGA
+381 EAQRAAILERGS
-393 RLDEG
+393 RLDEA

-407 IARDIV
+407 IAKDIV
-413 DSCGGTLALESSA
+413 EGCAGTLALETSR
-426 LGGLAVVIHLPSPPG
+426 LGGLAVVIRLPA
-441 GRQHQPVR
+441 PVRTASTR

>member
-1 LRSIQTRLRVGLV
+1 MKSIQARLRVGLV
-14 VVLLVA
+14 AILLVA

-45 SETENLLA
+45 GETENLLA

-100 AQLEAPAAMGLAEV
+100 AQLEAPPGTGLSES
-114 LAAGPSGQRLLT
+114 LADGPSGQRLLA
-126 YRADYQRYGQQVRV
+126 YRADYQRYGQAVQV
-140 TVADDYNPLLASL
+140 TVADDYNPLLGNL
-153 TLILALGAVL
+153 TRILAFGGLL
-163 GLATLIGV
+163 GLATLLLV
-171 LLLQRFIVRRALRP
+171 LLLQRLIVRRALRP
-185 LDQVREQIAQL
+185 LEQVREQIAQL
-196 HQGRRSTLDAAVPQE
+196 HQGRRSTLDASVPAE
-211 LVPLVAEMN
+211 LEPLVGELN

-268 ILREQLARIRER
+268 VLREQLGRIRQR

-293 ALPGAHLDV
+293 ALPGAHLDGE
-302 VELRE
+302 ELRE
-307 LCVLLGR
+307 LCTLLNR
-314 LHGEHLVFDC
+314 LHGEHLQFEC
-324 QLPEGLRL
+324 RLPAGLRL

-343 GTLLDNAGKWARR
+343 GTLLDNAGKWADQQI
-356 RVRLEVARRAEGY
+356 RLEVAQGAEGY
-369 FIRIEDDGPGVP
+369 LIQVEDDGPGVP
-381 EGEREAILSRGA
+381 QAQRETILDRGA
-393 RLDEG
+393 RLDEA
-398 VAGHGLGLG
+398 VSGHGLGLG
-407 IARDIV
+407 IAKDII
-413 DSCGGTLALESSA
+413 DSCGGTLVLETSA
-426 LGGLAVVIHLPSPPG
+426 LGGLAVVIRLPLPARTPSL
-441 GRQHQPVR
+441 R

>member
-1 LRSIQTRLRVGLV
+1 MRSIQARLRVGLV
-14 VVLLVA
+14 AILLVA

-45 SETENLLA
+45 GETENLLA

-100 AQLEAPAAMGLAEV
+100 AQLEAPPRSGLSET
-114 LAAGPSGQRLLT
+114 LADGPSGQRLLT
-126 YRADYQRYGQQVRV
+126 YRADYQRYGQTVRV
-140 TVADDYNPLLASL
+140 VVAEDYNPLLTNL
-153 TLILALGAVL
+153 TRILAFGALL
-163 GLATLIGV
+163 GLATLLLV
-171 LLLQRFIVRRALRP
+171 LLLQRLIVRRALRP

-196 HQGRRSTLDAAVPQE
+196 HQGRRSTLDAGVPIE
-211 LVPLVAEMN
+211 LAPLVEEMN

-268 ILREQLARIRER
+268 VLREQLARIRQR

-293 ALPGAHLDV
+293 ALPGAHLDAA
-302 VELRE
+302 ELRE
-307 LCVLLGR
+307 LCRLLNR
-314 LHGEHLVFDC
+314 LHGEHLRFDC
-324 QLPEGLRL
+324 HLPEGLRL

-343 GTLLDNAGKWARR
+343 GTLLDNAGKWADRQ
-356 RVRLEVARRAEGY
+356 VRLEVAQREEGY
-369 FIRIEDDGPGVP
+369 LIRIEDDGPGVP
-381 EGEREAILSRGA
+381 EAQRAAILERGS
-393 RLDEG
+393 RLDEA

-407 IARDIV
+407 IAKDIV
-413 DSCGGTLALESSA
+413 EGCGGTLALETSR
-426 LGGLAVVIHLPSPPG
+426 LGGLAVVIRLPA
-441 GRQHQPVR
+441 PVRTASTR

>member
-1 LRSIQTRLRVGLV
+1 MRSIQARLRVGLV
-14 VVLLVA
+14 AILLVA

-45 SETENLLA
+45 GETENLLA

-100 AQLEAPAAMGLAEV
+100 AQLEAPPRSGLSET
-114 LAAGPSGQRLLT
+114 LADGPSGQRLLT
-126 YRADYQRYGQQVRV
+126 YRADYQRYGQTVRV
-140 TVADDYNPLLASL
+140 VVADDYNPLLTNL
-153 TLILALGAVL
+153 TRILAFGALL
-163 GLATLIGV
+163 GLATLLLV
-171 LLLQRFIVRRALRP
+171 LLLQRLIVRRALRP

-196 HQGRRSTLDAAVPQE
+196 HQGRRSTLDAGVPIE
-211 LVPLVAEMN
+211 LAPLVEEMN

-268 ILREQLARIRER
+268 VLREQLARIRQR

-293 ALPGAHLDV
+293 ALPGAHLDAA
-302 VELRE
+302 ELRE
-307 LCVLLGR
+307 LCRLLNR
-314 LHGEHLVFDC
+314 LHGEHLRFDC
-324 QLPEGLRL
+324 HLPEGLRL

-343 GTLLDNAGKWARR
+343 GTLLDNAGKWADRQ
-356 RVRLEVARRAEGY
+356 VRLEVAQREEGY
-369 FIRIEDDGPGVP
+369 LIRIEDDGPGVP
-381 EGEREAILSRGA
+381 EAQRAAILERGS
-393 RLDEG
+393 RLDEA

-407 IARDIV
+407 IAKDIV
-413 DSCGGTLALESSA
+413 EGCAGTLALETSR
-426 LGGLAVVIHLPSPPG
+426 LGGLAVVIRLPA
-441 GRQHQPVR
+441 PVRTASTR

>member
-1 LRSIQTRLRVGLV
+1 MRSIQARLRGGLV
-14 VVLLVA
+14 AILLVA

-45 SETENLLA
+45 GETENLLA

-100 AQLEAPAAMGLAEV
+100 AQLQAPPRSGLSET
-114 LAAGPSGQRLLT
+114 LADGPSGQRLLT
-126 YRADYQRYGQQVRV
+126 YRADYQRYGQTVRV
-140 TVADDYNPLLASL
+140 VVADDYNPLLTNL
-153 TLILALGAVL
+153 TRILAFGALL
-163 GLATLIGV
+163 GLATLLLV
-171 LLLQRFIVRRALRP
+171 LLLQRLIVRRALRP

-196 HQGRRSTLDAAVPQE
+196 HQGRRSTLDAGVPIE
-211 LVPLVAEMN
+211 LAPLVEEMN

-268 ILREQLARIRER
+268 VLREQLARIRQR

-293 ALPGAHLDV
+293 ALPGAHLDAA
-302 VELRE
+302 ELRE
-307 LCVLLGR
+307 LCRLLNR
-314 LHGEHLVFDC
+314 LHGEHLRFDC
-324 QLPEGLRL
+324 HLPEGLRL

-343 GTLLDNAGKWARR
+343 GTLLDNAGKWADRQ
-356 RVRLEVARRAEGY
+356 VRLEVAQREEGY
-369 FIRIEDDGPGVP
+369 LIRIEDDGPGVP
-381 EGEREAILSRGA
+381 EAQREAILERGS
-393 RLDEG
+393 RLDEA

-407 IARDIV
+407 IAKDIV
-413 DSCGGTLALESSA
+413 EGCGGTLALETSR
-426 LGGLAVVIHLPSPPG
+426 LGGLAVVIRLPA
-441 GRQHQPVR
+441 PVRTASTR

>member
-1 LRSIQTRLRVGLV
+1 MRSIQARLRGGLV
-14 VVLLVA
+14 AILLVA

-45 SETENLLA
+45 GETENLLA

-100 AQLEAPAAMGLAEV
+100 AQLQAPPRSGLSET
-114 LAAGPSGQRLLT
+114 LADGPSGQRLLT
-126 YRADYQRYGQQVRV
+126 YRADYQRYGQTVRV
-140 TVADDYNPLLASL
+140 VVADDYNPLLTNL
-153 TLILALGAVL
+153 TRILALGALL
-163 GLATLIGV
+163 GLATLLLV
-171 LLLQRFIVRRALRP
+171 LLLQRLIVRRALRP

-196 HQGRRSTLDAAVPQE
+196 HQGRRSTLDAGVPIE
-211 LVPLVAEMN
+211 LAPLVEEMN

-268 ILREQLARIRER
+268 VLREQLARIRQR

-293 ALPGAHLDV
+293 ALPGAHLDAA
-302 VELRE
+302 ELRE
-307 LCVLLGR
+307 LCRLLNR
-314 LHGEHLVFDC
+314 LHGEHLRFDC
-324 QLPEGLRL
+324 HLPEGLRL

-343 GTLLDNAGKWARR
+343 GTLLDNAGKWADRQ
-356 RVRLEVARRAEGY
+356 VRLEVAQREEGY
-369 FIRIEDDGPGVP
+369 LIRIEDDGPGVP
-381 EGEREAILSRGA
+381 EAQREAIHERGS
-393 RLDEG
+393 RLDEA

-407 IARDIV
+407 IAKDIV
-413 DSCGGTLALESSA
+413 EGCAGTLALETSR
-426 LGGLAVVIHLPSPPG
+426 LGGLAVVIRLPA
-441 GRQHQPVR
+441 PVRTASTR

>member
-1 LRSIQTRLRVGLV
+1 MRSIQARLRVGLV
-14 VVLLVA
+14 AILLVA

-45 SETENLLA
+45 GETENLLA

-100 AQLEAPAAMGLAEV
+100 AQLQAPPRSGLSET
-114 LAAGPSGQRLLT
+114 LADGPSGQRLLT
-126 YRADYQRYGQQVRV
+126 YRADYQRYGQTVRV
-140 TVADDYNPLLASL
+140 VVADDYNPLLTNL
-153 TLILALGAVL
+153 TRILAFGALL
-163 GLATLIGV
+163 GLATLLLV
-171 LLLQRFIVRRALRP
+171 LLLQRLIVRRALRP

-196 HQGRRSTLDAAVPQE
+196 HQGRRSTLDAGMPIE
-211 LVPLVAEMN
+211 LAPLVEEMN

-268 ILREQLARIRER
+268 VLREQLARIRQR

-293 ALPGAHLDV
+293 ALPGAHLDAA
-302 VELRE
+302 ELRE
-307 LCVLLGR
+307 LCRLLNR
-314 LHGEHLVFDC
+314 LHGEHLRFDC
-324 QLPEGLRL
+324 HLPEGLRL

-343 GTLLDNAGKWARR
+343 GTLLDNAGKWADRQ
-356 RVRLEVARRAEGY
+356 VRLEVAQREEGY
-369 FIRIEDDGPGVP
+369 LIRIEDDGPGVP
-381 EGEREAILSRGA
+381 EAQRAAILERGS
-393 RLDEG
+393 RLDEA

-407 IARDIV
+407 IAKDIV
-413 DSCGGTLALESSA
+413 EGCAGTLALETSR
-426 LGGLAVVIHLPSPPG
+426 LGGLAVVIRLPA
-441 GRQHQPVR
+441 PVRTASTR

>member
-1 LRSIQTRLRVGLV
+1 VAI
-14 VVLLVA
+14 LLVA

-45 SETENLLA
+45 GETENLLA

-100 AQLEAPAAMGLAEV
+100 AQLEAPPRSGLSET
-114 LAAGPSGQRLLT
+114 LADGPSGQRLLT
-126 YRADYQRYGQQVRV
+126 YRADYQRYGQTVRV
-140 TVADDYNPLLASL
+140 VVADDYNPLLSNL
-153 TLILALGAVL
+153 TRILAFGALL
-163 GLATLIGV
+163 GLATLLLV
-171 LLLQRFIVRRALRP
+171 LLLQRLIVRRALRP

-196 HQGRRSTLDAAVPQE
+196 HQGRRSTLDAGVPIE
-211 LVPLVAEMN
+211 LAPLVEEMN

-268 ILREQLARIRER
+268 VLREQLARIRQR

-293 ALPGAHLDV
+293 ALPGAHLDAA
-302 VELRE
+302 ELRE
-307 LCVLLGR
+307 LCRLLNR
-314 LHGEHLVFDC
+314 LHGEHLRFDC
-324 QLPEGLRL
+324 HLPEGLRL

-343 GTLLDNAGKWARR
+343 GTLLDNAGKWADRQ
-356 RVRLEVARRAEGY
+356 VRLEVAQREEGY
-369 FIRIEDDGPGVP
+369 LIRIEDDGPGVP
-381 EGEREAILSRGA
+381 EAQREAILGRGS
-393 RLDEG
+393 RLDEA

-407 IARDIV
+407 IAKDIV
-413 DSCGGTLALESSA
+413 EGCGGTLALETSR
-426 LGGLAVVIHLPSPPG
+426 LGGLAVVIRLPA
-441 GRQHQPVR
+441 PVRTASTR

>member
-1 LRSIQTRLRVGLV
+1 MRSIQARLRVGLV
-14 VVLLVA
+14 AILLVA

-45 SETENLLA
+45 GETENLLA

-100 AQLEAPAAMGLAEV
+100 AQLEAPPRSGLSET
-114 LAAGPSGQRLLT
+114 LADGPSGQRLLT
-126 YRADYQRYGQQVRV
+126 YRADYQRYGQTVRV
-140 TVADDYNPLLASL
+140 VVADDYNPLLTNL
-153 TLILALGAVL
+153 TRILAFGALL
-163 GLATLIGV
+163 GLATLLLV
-171 LLLQRFIVRRALRP
+171 LLLQRLIVRRALRP

-196 HQGRRSTLDAAVPQE
+196 HQGRRSTLDAGVPIE
-211 LVPLVAEMN
+211 LAPLVEEMN

-268 ILREQLARIRER
+268 VLREQLARIRQR
-280 LERELRRARLAGE
+280 LERELRRAR
-293 ALPGAHLDV
+293 
-302 VELRE
+302 
-307 LCVLLGR
+307 
-314 LHGEHLVFDC
+314 
-324 QLPEGLRL
+324 
-332 PWDREDLLELF
+332 
-343 GTLLDNAGKWARR
+343 TLLDNAGKWADRQ
-356 RVRLEVARRAEGY
+356 VRLEVAQREEGY
-369 FIRIEDDGPGVP
+369 LIRIEDDGPGVP
-381 EGEREAILSRGA
+381 EAQRAAILERGS
-393 RLDEG
+393 RLDEA

-407 IARDIV
+407 IAKDIV
-413 DSCGGTLALESSA
+413 EGCAGTLALETSR
-426 LGGLAVVIHLPSPPG
+426 LGGLAVVIRLPA
-441 GRQHQPVR
+441 PVRTASTR

>member
-1 LRSIQTRLRVGLV
+1 MRSIQARLRVGLV
-14 VVLLVA
+14 AILLVA

-45 SETENLLA
+45 GETENLLA

-100 AQLEAPAAMGLAEV
+100 AQLEAPPRSGLSET
-114 LAAGPSGQRLLT
+114 LADGPSGQRLLT
-126 YRADYQRYGQQVRV
+126 YRADYQRYGQTVSV
-140 TVADDYNPLLASL
+140 VVADDYNPLLTNL
-153 TLILALGAVL
+153 TRILAFGALL
-163 GLATLIGV
+163 GLATLLLV
-171 LLLQRFIVRRALRP
+171 LLLQRLIVRRALRP

-196 HQGRRSTLDAAVPQE
+196 HQGRRSTLDAGVPIE
-211 LVPLVAEMN
+211 LAPLVEEMN

-268 ILREQLARIRER
+268 VLREQLARIRQR
-280 LERELRRARLAGE
+280 LQRELRRARLAGD
-293 ALPGAHLDV
+293 ALPGAHLDAA
-302 VELRE
+302 ELRE
-307 LCVLLGR
+307 LCRLLNR
-314 LHGEHLVFDC
+314 LHGEHLRFDC
-324 QLPEGLRL
+324 HLPEGLRL

-343 GTLLDNAGKWARR
+343 GTLLDNAGKWADRQ
-356 RVRLEVARRAEGY
+356 VRLEVAQREEGY
-369 FIRIEDDGPGVP
+369 LIRIEDDGPGVP
-381 EGEREAILSRGA
+381 EAQREAILERGS
-393 RLDEG
+393 RLDEA

-407 IARDIV
+407 IAKDIV
-413 DSCGGTLALESSA
+413 EGCAGTLALETSR
-426 LGGLAVVIHLPSPPG
+426 LGGLAVVIRLPA
-441 GRQHQPVR
+441 PVRTASTR

>member
-1 LRSIQTRLRVGLV
+1 MRSIQARLRGGLV
-14 VVLLVA
+14 AILLVA

-45 SETENLLA
+45 GETENLLA

-100 AQLEAPAAMGLAEV
+100 AQLQAPPRSGLSET
-114 LAAGPSGQRLLT
+114 LADGPSGQRLLT
-126 YRADYQRYGQQVRV
+126 YRADYQRYGQTVRV
-140 TVADDYNPLLASL
+140 VVADDYNPLLTNL
-153 TLILALGAVL
+153 TRILAFGALL
-163 GLATLIGV
+163 GLATLLLV
-171 LLLQRFIVRRALRP
+171 LLLQRLIVRRALRP

-196 HQGRRSTLDAAVPQE
+196 HQGRRSTLDAGVPIE
-211 LVPLVAEMN
+211 LAPLVEEMN

-268 ILREQLARIRER
+268 VLREQLARIRQR

-293 ALPGAHLDV
+293 ALPGAHLDAA
-302 VELRE
+302 ELRE
-307 LCVLLGR
+307 LCRLLNR
-314 LHGEHLVFDC
+314 LHGEHLRFDC
-324 QLPEGLRL
+324 HLPEGLRL

-343 GTLLDNAGKWARR
+343 GTLLDNAGKWADRQ
-356 RVRLEVARRAEGY
+356 VRLEVAQREEGY
-369 FIRIEDDGPGVP
+369 LIRIEDDGPGVP
-381 EGEREAILSRGA
+381 EAQRAAILERGS
-393 RLDEG
+393 RLDEA

-407 IARDIV
+407 IAKDIV
-413 DSCGGTLALESSA
+413 EGCAGTLALETSR
-426 LGGLAVVIHLPSPPG
+426 LGGLAVVIRLPA
-441 GRQHQPVR
+441 PVRTASTR

>member
-1 LRSIQTRLRVGLV
+1 MRSIQARLRGGLV
-14 VVLLVA
+14 AILLVA

-45 SETENLLA
+45 GETENLLA

-100 AQLEAPAAMGLAEV
+100 AQLEAPPRSGLSET
-114 LAAGPSGQRLLT
+114 LADGPSGQRLLT
-126 YRADYQRYGQQVRV
+126 YRADYQRYGQTVRV
-140 TVADDYNPLLASL
+140 VVADDYNPLLTNL
-153 TLILALGAVL
+153 TRILAFGALL
-163 GLATLIGV
+163 GLATLLLV
-171 LLLQRFIVRRALRP
+171 LLLQRLIVRRALRP

-196 HQGRRSTLDAAVPQE
+196 HQGRRSTLDAGVPIE
-211 LVPLVAEMN
+211 LAPLVEEMN

-268 ILREQLARIRER
+268 VLREQLARIRQR

-293 ALPGAHLDV
+293 ALPGAHLDAA
-302 VELRE
+302 ELRE
-307 LCVLLGR
+307 LCRLLNR
-314 LHGEHLVFDC
+314 LHGEHLRFDC
-324 QLPEGLRL
+324 HLPEGLRL

-343 GTLLDNAGKWARR
+343 GTLLDNAGKWADRQ
-356 RVRLEVARRAEGY
+356 VRLEVAQREEGY
-369 FIRIEDDGPGVP
+369 LIRIEDDGPGVP
-381 EGEREAILSRGA
+381 EAQREAILERGS
-393 RLDEG
+393 RLDEA

-407 IARDIV
+407 IAKDIV
-413 DSCGGTLALESSA
+413 EGCAGTLALETSR
-426 LGGLAVVIHLPSPPG
+426 LGGLAVVIRLPA
-441 GRQHQPVR
+441 PVRTASTR